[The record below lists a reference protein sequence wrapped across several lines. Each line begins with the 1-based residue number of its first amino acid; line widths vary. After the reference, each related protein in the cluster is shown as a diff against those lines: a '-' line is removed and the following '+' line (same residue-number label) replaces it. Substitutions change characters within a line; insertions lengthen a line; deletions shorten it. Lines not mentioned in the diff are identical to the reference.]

1 MKLRRL
7 TIQARRRMLAEQHGP
22 IDWLPQTS
30 EDHDYLALVESQ
42 IENGIG
48 IMGLPLG
55 LATGFLIDG
64 TPYTLP
70 LATEEPSVIAAASFA
85 ATIVSRNG
93 GFVTHA
99 TAPLMD
105 FQVVFE
111 DPDHTRAHAILQRLD
126 AIEEVMTTPLAAMTR
141 RGGGLRAIQVTSVP
155 DLPAVKIQVTVDVR
169 DALGANLLNTCAEQV
184 GALLADQ
191 LGQPP
196 LMCIVCNAAGKRRAT
211 ASCTLTPTQVSQL
224 CRGQYAPHECARRVA
239 LAGRLAQA
247 DRDRAITHNKGIMNG
262 ITALALATANDTR
275 ALEAAVHA
283 WASRDGTYKGLSQF
297 EATPDGSLTAQ
308 LEMPLPLATVG
319 GVTQHHPTSRFALNL
334 LGQPDSPTLMRI
346 AAALGLAQNIAAVC
360 ALVSTGIQQGHM
372 PLHAK
377 KQRSHNAPV

>member
-1 MKLRRL
+1 MKFRRL
-7 TIQARRRMLAEQHGP
+7 SIQARRQQLAERHGP
-22 IDWLPQTS
+22 VDWLP
-30 EDHDYLALVESQ
+30 DKPVGGDYLAMVEAQ

-64 TPYTLP
+64 TPYDLP

-85 ATIVSRNG
+85 ATVVARHG
-93 GFVTHA
+93 GFITTA
-99 TAPLMD
+99 TSPLMD

-111 DPDHTRAHAILQRLD
+111 DTAHRLYDRVTQSLEDIRDIL
-126 AIEEVMTTPLAAMTR
+126 AAPLASMTK
-141 RGGGLRAIQVTSVP
+141 RGGGLRDIKVTSLP

-169 DALGANLLNTCAEQV
+169 DALGANVLNTCAERV
-184 GALLADQ
+184 GAFLGDQ
-191 LGQPP
+191 FGQRP
-196 LMCIVCNAAGKRRAT
+196 LMCIVCNAAHQRRAT
-211 ASCTLTPTQVSQL
+211 ATCTLTTTQVSQL
-224 CRGQYAPHECARRVA
+224 CKGQYPPDECARLVA
-239 LAGRLAQA
+239 LAGRLAQV

-283 WASRDGTYKGLSQF
+283 WASRDGTYKGLSQY
-297 EATPDGSLTAQ
+297 EATPDGSLTAC
-308 LEMPLPLATVG
+308 LEVPVPLATIG
-319 GVTQHHPTSRFALNL
+319 GVTQHHPTSRFALDL
-334 LGQPDSPTLMRI
+334 LGQPDSRTLMRI
-346 AAALGLAQNIAAVC
+346 AAALGLAQNIAALC

-377 KQRSHNAPV
+377 KQRAHDASV

>member
-1 MKLRRL
+1 MKFRKLS
-7 TIQARRRMLAEQHGP
+7 IQARRQQLAEHHGP
-22 IDWLPQTS
+22 IDWIPD
-30 EDHDYLALVESQ
+30 EPVNGDYLAMVETQ

-64 TPYTLP
+64 ASYKLP

-85 ATIVSRNG
+85 ATVVARHG
-93 GFVTHA
+93 GFVTTA

-111 DPDHTRAHAILQRLD
+111 DPDHTLHERFTEELEAIQDIL
-126 AIEEVMTTPLAAMTR
+126 APPLASMTQ
-141 RGGGLRAIQVTSVP
+141 RGGGLHDITVTSIRE
-155 DLPAVKIQVTVDVR
+155 LPAVKIQVTVDVR
-169 DALGANLLNTCAEQV
+169 DALGANVLNTCAEQV
-184 GALLADQ
+184 GAYLADQ
-191 LGQPP
+191 IGRRP
-196 LMCIVCNAAGKRRAT
+196 LMCIVCNGALQRRAT
-211 ASCTLTPTQVSQL
+211 ATCTLTTTQVAQL
-224 CRGQYAPHECARRVA
+224 CKGQYPPDECARRVA
-239 LAGRLAQA
+239 LAGRLAQV

-262 ITALALATANDTR
+262 ITALALATGNDTR

-283 WASRDGTYKGLSQF
+283 WASRDGTYRGLSQF
-297 EATPDGSLTAQ
+297 ETSSEGDLTAH
-308 LEMPLPLATVG
+308 LEMPMPLATIG

-334 LGQPDSPTLMRI
+334 LGQPDSPSLMRI
-346 AAALGLAQNIAAVC
+346 AAALGLAQNIAALC

-377 KQRSHNAPV
+377 IQGSHDASV